1 MKPSLESDQ
10 DPKPQRK
17 LSSVEMED
25 IEPMTGSIFGS
36 FQNGAEGGRLKINLI
51 KSLMKDSKFPP
62 VKTNI

>member
-1 MKPSLESDQ
+1 
-10 DPKPQRK
+10 
-17 LSSVEMED
+17 
-25 IEPMTGSIFGS
+25 MTGSIFGS